1 MAPERDKEKVLERD
15 VAGQYNTFRVYVYMM
30 KAKKGT
36 SREVYRAL
44 GMSSPSLAL
53 LHLEKLMN
61 LGLVEKD
68 YGTYTI
74 STTQRIGVLKFFH
87 LIGRWFVPRSFFYF
101 LFFASMTVVFICL
114 SYRNQSHV
122 VPAAVALLSA
132 LINLYETLSFYRL
145 LR

>member
-1 MAPERDKEKVLERD
+1 MAPERDEEEVLERA

-30 KAKKGT
+30 KAKKAT

-53 LHLEKLMN
+53 LHLEKLVN
-61 LGLVEKD
+61 LGLAEKD
-68 YGTYTI
+68 YGTYRI
-74 STTQRIGVLKFFH
+74 STAQRIGMLKFFY

-101 LFFASMTVVFICL
+101 LFFASMMVVFICL
-114 SYRNQSHV
+114 SFGNQSHV
-122 VPAAVALLSA
+122 VPAVVALLSA
-132 LINLYETLSFYRL
+132 LINLYETLSFYRI